1 VKIGV
6 LAIQGD
12 FNAHARMLDRVG
24 AESVLV
30 KKPADL
36 EGTRGMILPGGES
49 TTQLKV
55 LKEEGLF
62 GALEEY
68 AARGRA
74 FFGTCAGAIL
84 LARQV
89 EGPAQESLGWMDFV
103 VRRNGYGRQLASTVA
118 HGKTELSPEP
128 LEMVFIRAPVIE
140 KVGAQARVLGEFEGR
155 PVLVKQGRM
164 MAATFHPELTADTT
178 LHEYFLRM
186 VRGESGN

>member
-1 VKIGV
+1 MTVGV

-12 FNAHARMLDRVG
+12 FDAHARMLDRVG
-24 AESVLV
+24 AEPVMV
-30 KKPADL
+30 KKPVDL
-36 EGTRGMILPGGES
+36 EGLRGMILPGGES

-62 GALEEY
+62 GALGEY
-68 AARGRA
+68 AARGGA

-118 HGKTELSPEP
+118 YGKTELSPEP
-128 LEMVFIRAPVIE
+128 LEMVFIRAPLIE
-140 KVGAQARVLGEFEGR
+140 CVGAKARVLGEFGGH
-155 PVLVKQGRM
+155 PVLVRQGRM

-178 LHEYFLRM
+178 LHAYFLRM
-186 VRGESGN
+186 AQGENGN